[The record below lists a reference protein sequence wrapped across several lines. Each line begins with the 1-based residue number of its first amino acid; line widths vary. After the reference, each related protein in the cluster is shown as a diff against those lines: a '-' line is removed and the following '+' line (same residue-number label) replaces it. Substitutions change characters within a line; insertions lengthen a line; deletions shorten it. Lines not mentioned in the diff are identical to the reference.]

1 MDREEES
8 EANDDDYG
16 DSFFFGVRDYREYDL
31 LFWPIDGYSEYDYDD
46 GSSDFEDELEY
57 CYDFSRWLVS
67 FE

>member
-1 MDREEES
+1 MDREDES

-16 DSFFFGVRDYREYDL
+16 DYREYDL